1 MRGGCCLPD
10 VERYNKNS
18 HVSIRKT
25 HSDYALALVWS
36 VAALASQARGAAA
49 EARLSAPVEIASY
62 TLEARLDGPRHSI
75 DGSGRIRWRNTTAHP
90 ASELRF
96 HLYLNAFRNS
106 ASSFLRREGAE
117 EIQTLAREGWGW
129 IELTHLAEAG
139 GADLLPVLELIAPED
154 GNPDDAT
161 VARVALPSP
170 VPPGGEIELEVA
182 FVSQL
187 PRVVERTGFKGDFHF
202 VAQWFPKLGVFE
214 RDGTWT
220 CPQFRYNTEFFA
232 DFGRYD
238 VTLDVPAGFVVGA
251 TGERVARE
259 PAAGGRERHRY
270 LQADVHDFAWT
281 AWPDF
286 VDLERTFRHP
296 GLPEVRVRLL
306 LRPETRSFA
315 ERYFRALE
323 NGLHWFGEWYGPY
336 PYPTLTM
343 VDPPWGASAAGGMEY
358 PTFIAT
364 GTRVLNPRASAA
376 PEGVTIHELGHQ
388 WFYGLLASDEFRESF
403 LDEGLTTWATGRV
416 QNRAYPPQVW
426 TYRVW
431 EVPVPFR
438 GIRQARPFDTSAR
451 YFRQATQ
458 DPVARTAWGY
468 LAAPSYRALTYS
480 KMSLLMEQ
488 IERTVSTPVMERAM
502 RAYADGYRWRHP
514 RTADLVSTLSRE
526 TGHDLFPLFA
536 QTLGGSDLLDYA
548 VEKASTSARQT
559 IEGVTGRGAERRT
572 VTSAEVPGIW
582 DSEVV
587 VRRLGGVQVPVTVEL
602 RFASGAKERRVWDGR
617 ERWVRYR
624 IEGPELTAAVVDP
637 DEVLALD
644 IDRLNNSRRTDA
656 DRRASRRWGQRLR
669 FWIQNLLETFAE
681 LA

>member
-1 MRGGCCLPD
+1 MAES
-10 VERYNKNS
+10 V
-18 HVSIRKT
+18 
-25 HSDYALALVWS
+25 LATP
-36 VAALASQARGAAA
+36 A
-49 EARLSAPVEIASY
+49 EVASY
-62 TLEARLDGPRHSI
+62 ALEARLDAERHSI
-75 DGSGRIRWRNTTAHP
+75 AGAGRIRWRNTTAHP

-117 EIQTLAREGWGW
+117 EIRTLAREGWGS
-129 IELTHLAEAG
+129 IELSRLTAPG
-139 GADLLPVLELIAPED
+139 GADLLAALELIAPED

-161 VARVALPSP
+161 VARVPLPSP
-170 VPPGGEIELEVA
+170 VPPGGQIELEVA

-187 PRVVERTGFKGDFHF
+187 PRVVERTGFKDDFHF

-214 RDGTWT
+214 QDGTWT

-238 VTLDVPAGFVVGA
+238 VTLDIPGDFVVGA
-251 TGERVARE
+251 TGVRLSRE
-259 PAAGGRERHRY
+259 PAGAGRERHRY
-270 LQADVHDFAWT
+270 VQADVHDFAWT

-296 GLPEVRVRLL
+296 GLPEVRIRLL
-306 LRPETRSFA
+306 LRPETRGFA
-315 ERYFRALE
+315 DRYFKALE
-323 NGLHWFGEWYGPY
+323 NGLRWFGEWYGPY

-343 VDPPWGASAAGGMEY
+343 VDPPWGAGAAGGMEY

-364 GTRVLNPRASAA
+364 GTRVLNPLLSGS
-376 PEGVTIHELGHQ
+376 PEAVTIHELGHQ

-426 TYRVW
+426 TYRAW
-431 EVPVPFR
+431 ELPLPFR
-438 GIRQARPFDTSAR
+438 SVRQERPLDTSAR

-458 DPVARTAWGY
+458 DPIARTAWGY
-468 LAAPSYRALTYS
+468 LAPPSYRALTYS

-488 IERTVSTPVMERAM
+488 VERTVGTPAMERAM
-502 RAYADGYRWRHP
+502 RVYAERFRWRHP
-514 RTADLVSTLSRE
+514 RTADLVSTLSNE

-536 QTLGGSDLLDYA
+536 QTVGGSDLLDYA
-548 VEKASTSARQT
+548 VEKVSSSPRRTM
-559 IEGVTGRGAERRT
+559 EGVTGVGAERRT
-572 VTSAEVPGIW
+572 VTAEPVPGIW
-582 DSEVV
+582 DSEVL

-602 RFASGAKERRVWDGR
+602 RFASGVTERRTWDGR

-624 IEGPELTAAVVDP
+624 IEGPELSAAVADP
-637 DEVLALD
+637 DAAQVLDA
-644 IDRLNNSRRTDA
+644 DRLNNSRRTEP
-656 DRRASRRWGQRLR
+656 DRRASRRWAQRLR
-669 FWIQNLLETFAE
+669 FWVQNLLETFAE